1 MAAEYWRELMKSS
14 HAAGDVAG
22 TRKDGGAL
30 KCLCLPRSVLF
41 SSVRLPALFLFL
53 CHSGNM
59 GKTKNH
65 LPDRWTDYTPLGKR
79 IPGTRFIAFKVPLKK
94 IFNSKI
100 ESWQRFSSADLIRDV
115 QAQKEELGLIID
127 LTCTTRYYSPEE
139 LPESLHYA
147 KIFTVGHEVPSDETI
162 FQFKCIINRF
172 LKENSNNDKLIGVH
186 CTHGLNRTGYLVCR
200 YLIDV
205 LGMVPSDAIEKFN
218 QSRGHCIERKNYLD
232 DLMCGEMRR
241 NAETDKPLLPLPK
254 YHQKIPNV
262 NNPSVPP
269 CLTPPHRPEQ
279 PWFSRFGNP
288 MDAPRIPEPRPIYSH
303 PPRHNMPRPMY
314 NDPAMDYNC
323 HMYPREADWQQFQQW
338 KPHPYH
344 YGYQPP
350 SRNPNGFQPSS
361 RNTNN
366 NQPPSRYPDTPQDS
380 TPWQSAS
387 NDPYIRH
394 SATGTNYQK
403 N

>member
-1 MAAEYWRELMKSS
+1 
-14 HAAGDVAG
+14 
-22 TRKDGGAL
+22 
-30 KCLCLPRSVLF
+30 
-41 SSVRLPALFLFL
+41 
-53 CHSGNM
+53 M

-241 NAETDKPLLPLPK
+241 
-254 YHQKIPNV
+254 
-262 NNPSVPP
+262 
-269 CLTPPHRPEQ
+269 
-279 PWFSRFGNP
+279 FGNP